1 VTVGAALEDVA
12 FHLEVAV
19 FRAEV
24 NVGGEHHLDVR
35 LLLRELAQRSGGGG
49 VGSGHG
55 CASGRGGVGGV
66 DVLSEDLSN

>member
-1 VTVGAALEDVA
+1 VTVSAALEDVA

-24 NVGGEHHLDVR
+24 NVSGEHHLDVR

-49 VGSGHG
+49 VGGGHG
-55 CASGRGGVGGV
+55 SGSGRGAVGGV
-66 DVLSEDLSN
+66 YPRRFE